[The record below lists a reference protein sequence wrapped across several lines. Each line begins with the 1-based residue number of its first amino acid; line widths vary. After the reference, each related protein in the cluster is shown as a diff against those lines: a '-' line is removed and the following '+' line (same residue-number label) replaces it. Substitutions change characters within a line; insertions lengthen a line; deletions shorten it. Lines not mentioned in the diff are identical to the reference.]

1 MKQDNRIYVILTIVG
16 IIPVIWIAIL
26 IAPLIDGG
34 LVKIINELPKS
45 LNNPF
50 NISICENS
58 IKTILI
64 FLFSYLIGIGA
75 YFSTRK
81 NYKKGKEHG
90 SAKWGNTREINKK
103 YKQEPESQNRILT
116 QDVRLGL
123 NAKKHRRNLNTLVIG
138 RKSEQEKQCF
148 MQSLIYY
155 KPLKIVH
162 TSY

>member
-1 MKQDNRIYVILTIVG
+1 MKQDNRIYIILTIVG
-16 IIPVIWIAIL
+16 IIPVIWFAIL
-26 IAPLIDGG
+26 TAPFIEGG
-34 LVKIINELPKS
+34 LVKIINELPRA

-50 NISICENS
+50 NITICENS

-64 FLFSYLIGIGA
+64 FLLFYLICIGA

-103 YKQEPESQNRILT
+103 YRQEPESQNRILT
-116 QDVRLGL
+116 QEVRLGL

-138 RKSEQEKQCF
+138 RKWGW
-148 MQSLIYY
+148 
-155 KPLKIVH
+155 
-162 TSY
+162 